1 MPLIGGLFYR
11 PPKAEE
17 TKNLLIMVT
26 PTIIMVT
33 PTTDIKAPPIPPL
46 TDPNDPLVK
55 KLEEKF
61 KRADKQK

>member
-1 MPLIGGLFYR
+1 LPLIGALFYS
-11 PPKAEE
+11 PPQIEQ
-17 TKNLLIMVT
+17 TKNL
-26 PTIIMVT
+26 IIMVT

-46 TDPNDPLVK
+46 TDPNDPLVR